1 MGQKP
6 GKRTGFALERE
17 VQWVGRE
24 SEKERG
30 NEAALCQEKAVCY
43 CNWPSGHPVVSR
55 KFYEITQYCV
65 WAASLEKLC
74 KKSHC
79 GWRIIWGKTVIP
91 EGHNT
96 KWSGSLLTDRAL
108 SVEDSQEPYPE
119 LQEHTPDSLFN
130 ISTWVRKKAPQMS
143 RVLHLN
149 LFLPRGSLSQEIFPP
164 FSGLL
169 RLWDLFHFSGFIFKS
184 GSKYWWLCFENL
196 PPGNLLVVKGLG
208 LCASTAGSVGLIP
221 GQSGN

>member
-1 MGQKP
+1 MYFYKIPFLIKYQSEALWFGWWDSPKSSSTHKIWMLTMRQKP

-74 KKSHC
+74 KRSHC
-79 GWRIIWGKTVIP
+79 GWRIVWGKTVIP

-119 LQEHTPDSLFN
+119 LQAHTPDCLFN
-130 ISTWVRKKAPQMS
+130 ISTWVRKN
-143 RVLHLN
+143 HLKC
-149 LFLPRGSLSQEIFPP
+149 QESF
-164 FSGLL
+164 
-169 RLWDLFHFSGFIFKS
+169 
-184 GSKYWWLCFENL
+184 
-196 PPGNLLVVKGLG
+196 
-208 LCASTAGSVGLIP
+208 T
-221 GQSGN
+221 